1 MKKII
6 AIIISVI
13 FILSLSIPSFAIEPT
28 GEQISELKEY
38 GIITGDPDGNMRFG
52 DTLTRSEAV
61 KIICTLLC
69 FNENSNIVGIESP
82 FPDVSEY
89 HWAKGYISIAKELKI
104 VEGDPSGNFNPEAS
118 VTNEEF
124 IKMLVVALGYEP
136 IAESRGGYP
145 VGYNMVASN
154 CGITEGL
161 QFEVN
166 TPALRGEV
174 AIMTVKALDV
184 PLMKQVGFGTNAE
197 YAVMDGKNGMALE
210 TLRDNF
216 EK

>member
-6 AIIISVI
+6 SIILSVV
-13 FILSLSIPSFAIEPT
+13 FVLSLSMQSFAAEPT

-69 FNENSNIVGIESP
+69 FHESSNIVANEAP

-104 VEGDPSGNFNPEAS
+104 IEGDLSGNFNPEAS

-124 IKMLVVALGYEP
+124 IKMLVIALGYEP
-136 IAESRGGYP
+136 MADSRGGYP

-154 CGITEGL
+154 CAITAGL

-174 AIMTVKALDV
+174 ALMTVNSLSV
-184 PLMKQVGFGTNAE
+184 PLMKQVGFGSNAE
-197 YAVMDGKNGMALE
+197 YAVMDGKNGVALE

-216 EK
+216 KK